1 MVGRGTDRVLLWQPK
16 PNSKSLEPQVR
27 SRSPSWMAVRLI
39 SVSLAFFI
47 CGGFATLER
56 LLAPNADL
64 WERWDAHNPAN
75 TERIDHSAWN
85 DFLLRYVLPGPE
97 DSTRVRYAGVTHA
110 DRAALDRYLG
120 ALGEISI
127 SNHSRDEQL
136 AYWINLYNALT
147 VKVVLDHY
155 PVTSIRDIKISPGL
169 FAIGP
174 WEKKLITIEGET
186 ISLNDI
192 EHRIIR
198 PIWRDARVHYALNC
212 ASIGCPRLATSAYVG
227 ASLDG
232 RLTQAAITFINS
244 SSGVRA
250 TNGQVTASRIYDWF
264 YSDFGGSDSAVLDHI
279 LGYLNA
285 EKRAVI
291 QLIGKIHDVD
301 YDWRLNDAG

>member
-1 MVGRGTDRVLLWQPK
+1 MVGRGRHRVWLWQPK
-16 PNSKSLEPQVR
+16 LNSKSSEPRARLR
-27 SRSPSWMAVRLI
+27 SASRVVVRLI

-47 CGGFATLER
+47 CGGFMTLER

-64 WERWDAHNPAN
+64 WERWSAHNPDN
-75 TERIDHSAWN
+75 TERIDHGAWN

-120 ALGEISI
+120 ALGEVSI

-147 VKVVLDHY
+147 VQVVLDHY

-169 FAIGP
+169 FATGP

-198 PIWRDARVHYALNC
+198 PIWRDARAHYALNC

-232 RLTQAAITFINS
+232 RLTQAAIAFINS

-264 YSDFGGSDSAVLDHI
+264 YTDFGGSDSAVLDHI
-279 LGYLNA
+279 LGYLDA
-285 EKRAVI
+285 EKRGVI
-291 QLIGKIHDVD
+291 QTIGKIHDVD
-301 YDWRLNDAG
+301 YDWRLNDAV